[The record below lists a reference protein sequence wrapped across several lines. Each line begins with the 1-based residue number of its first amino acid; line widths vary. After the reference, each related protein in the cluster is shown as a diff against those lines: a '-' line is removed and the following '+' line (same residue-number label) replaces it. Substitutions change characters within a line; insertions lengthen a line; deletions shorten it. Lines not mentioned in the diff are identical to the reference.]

1 MMLKLIPLIWL
12 ERRNKME
19 KLIAMLEEL
28 NPEVDYQTEEHLID
42 NHLLDSLAIL
52 SLIGDIE
59 DEFDVEVPTVEI
71 IPSNFN
77 SAKAIWALIQK
88 LEEE

>member
-1 MMLKLIPLIWL
+1 MMLKLILLIWL

>member
-1 MMLKLIPLIWL
+1 
-12 ERRNKME
+12 ME

>member
-1 MMLKLIPLIWL
+1 
-12 ERRNKME
+12 ME

-28 NPEVDYQTEEHLID
+28 NPEVYYQTEEHLID

>member
-1 MMLKLIPLIWL
+1 
-12 ERRNKME
+12 ME

-59 DEFDVEVPTVEI
+59 DEFDVEVPAVEI

>member
-1 MMLKLIPLIWL
+1 
-12 ERRNKME
+12 ME
-19 KLIAMLEEL
+19 KLIEILEDL

-77 SAKAIWALIQK
+77 SDKDIWALIQK